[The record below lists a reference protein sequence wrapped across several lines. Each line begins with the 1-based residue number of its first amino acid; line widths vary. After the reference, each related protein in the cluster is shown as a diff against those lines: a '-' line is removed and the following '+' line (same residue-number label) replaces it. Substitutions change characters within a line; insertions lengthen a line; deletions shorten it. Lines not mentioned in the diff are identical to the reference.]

1 MSSKKKDFSPNTKL
15 KVNSKVNIPD
25 LLSVAL
31 LNLSQPDF
39 ESLTVEATG
48 SAICRAVDLSEAI
61 KQSKPKVGYK
71 VVIKSI
77 KHQKNNYISYSKKRS
92 IISLIQIIFSG
103 ERIPK
108 KILKKKQKKKEKV
121 NQSSENEEDEENEDS
136 NETNKEDE
144 LNSGDSNDQED
155 QSSES
160 ETNKTSQ
167 REKKKKKK
175 KKIVVNEFIN
185 KKKKFVSSYQQTR
198 GRGFGR
204 GRRVASGRGR
214 GRGFGGGYNRGF
226 NRGRGRNYN
235 SYQQNQ
241 YYYGSS
247 TNNEGYNNYND
258 FNTERRHYNYPFWQ
272 QQEEEYYY

>member
-77 KHQKNNYISYSKKRS
+77 KLQKNNYSSYSKKRS

-108 KILKKKQKKKEKV
+108 KILKKKQNKKEK
-121 NQSSENEEDEENEDS
+121 
-136 NETNKEDE
+136 
-144 LNSGDSNDQED
+144 
-155 QSSES
+155 
-160 ETNKTSQ
+160 
-167 REKKKKKK
+167 EKKNEFKKKN
-175 KKIVVNEFIN
+175 IHN
-185 KKKKFVSSYQQTR
+185 KKKKGQREGLNKKKVKKIKKKTIFDARIFS
-198 GRGFGR
+198 
-204 GRRVASGRGR
+204 RRRKK
-214 GRGFGGGYNRGF
+214 
-226 NRGRGRNYN
+226 
-235 SYQQNQ
+235 
-241 YYYGSS
+241 
-247 TNNEGYNNYND
+247 
-258 FNTERRHYNYPFWQ
+258 
-272 QQEEEYYY
+272 